1 MLWQCS
7 RTGQKLER
15 ETGIEPA
22 TNSLEG
28 CDSTTELLPPSST
41 ARGCAP
47 NPRPVLA
54 GTPLPRAGLAEPRR
68 ARLGTTAPMLVVPRA
83 ACVVPRAAGR
93 HENTKNGGEGRIR
106 TSEATWATDLQS
118 VAFDRSA
125 TSPTSALRQC
135 LAILS
140 AGRCI
145 TNWGCAPNPRR
156 PLAGTPS
163 PRAASAEAHCVR
175 LGGRL
180 LECSSSPFLSCVVP
194 RSHIFEYAPSS
205 RLVSRVSDRS
215 RCDAGFHHGLLE
227 LAKGFEPP
235 TR

>member
-7 RTGQKLER
+7 RTGPGALGKSPAAFDRPYIRSALRCSSVTYAQIAPSSRLVRPAPGRSWCDAGFDHELLRLER

-28 CDSTTELLPPSST
+28 CDSTTELLPPSYRST
-41 ARGCAP
+41 R
-47 NPRPVLA
+47 
-54 GTPLPRAGLAEPRR
+54 
-68 ARLGTTAPMLVVPRA
+68 
-83 ACVVPRAAGR
+83 
-93 HENTKNGGEGRIR
+93 KIGGEGRIR

-140 AGRCI
+140 AG
-145 TNWGCAPNPRR
+145 PRR
-156 PLAGTPS
+156 A
-163 PRAASAEAHCVR
+163 C

-194 RSHIFEYAPSS
+194 RSHIVEYAASS
-205 RLVSRVSDRS
+205 RLVSRAPDRS
-215 RCDAGFHHGLLE
+215 RCDAGFHHGQLE